1 MSTTKGNPM
10 VEAMNRKK
18 AKVQDAGSGGVAR
31 TFREVTE
38 SMPMKKTTFD
48 LPVDIHKALRWEAMR
63 RDVSMRDL
71 VLGYIEA
78 GMSADGI
85 DLKAE

>member
-10 VEAMNRKK
+10 AEAMSRKK
-18 AKVQDAGSGGVAR
+18 AKAQDAGSGGVAR

-38 SMPMKKTTFD
+38 ATPTKKTTFD
-48 LPVDIHKALRWEAMR
+48 LPVDVHKALRWEAMR
-63 RDVSMRDL
+63 RDASMRDL

-85 DLKAE
+85 EPKAE